1 MKEKEYH
8 GLGYVWHNLEY
19 LLAAVFATIMLIA
32 LFVQVVARFV
42 FNNPI
47 GWTEE
52 LAVTSF
58 VMMVYIGSIGATRD
72 DSHLK
77 LELFIN
83 MASPKGKQ
91 VLLIVGDIV
100 FSLMNLLLSYGLLNV
115 TINLKKYGL
124 TTAMLQLPKWIPYSV
139 LIICFLAMD
148 VRLVQNIIERVHIIK
163 GLKHPEISKE
173 SEGQ

>member
-72 DSHLK
+72 D
-77 LELFIN
+77 
-83 MASPKGKQ
+83 APKAGTLHQ
-91 VLLIVGDIV
+91 
-100 FSLMNLLLSYGLLNV
+100 
-115 TINLKKYGL
+115 
-124 TTAMLQLPKWIPYSV
+124 
-139 LIICFLAMD
+139 
-148 VRLVQNIIERVHIIK
+148 H
-163 GLKHPEISKE
+163 
-173 SEGQ
+173 GQPQRQTGPSDRR